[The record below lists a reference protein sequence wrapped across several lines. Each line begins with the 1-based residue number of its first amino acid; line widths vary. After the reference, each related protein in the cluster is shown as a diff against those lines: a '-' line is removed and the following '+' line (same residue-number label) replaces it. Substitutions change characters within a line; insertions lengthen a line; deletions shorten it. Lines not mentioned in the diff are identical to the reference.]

1 MKCEVK
7 IENVFVMKNILLDIE
22 YGIFNINFFIFCGKK
37 KGYIE
42 LIMFINCLNWNV
54 GKCIR

>member
-37 KGYIE
+37 RVI
-42 LIMFINCLNWNV
+42 
-54 GKCIR
+54 